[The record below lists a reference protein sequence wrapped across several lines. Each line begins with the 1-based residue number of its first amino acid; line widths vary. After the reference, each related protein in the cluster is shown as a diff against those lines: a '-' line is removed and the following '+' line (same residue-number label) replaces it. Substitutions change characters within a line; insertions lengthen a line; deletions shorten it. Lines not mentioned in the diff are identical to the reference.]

1 MEEMDMSGKEEN
13 LEGILD
19 EAEEEVEHMRWR
31 VCTLVN
37 YSSPMFGVMYFVFE
51 MVYFVFGIVYKVDHS
66 VT

>member
-31 VCTLVN
+31 VCTLVQLLF
-37 YSSPMFGVMYFVFE
+37 SGIWGVVFC
-51 MVYFVFGIVYKVDHS
+51 ILDS
-66 VT
+66 V